1 MPIPNSWG
9 KGSATN
15 KTSSLTGIFPSALVV
30 NGELEVGTDGIDPPS
45 AQGNP
50 GTTAGSGIYIPF
62 SDLTGLNVA
71 GPQEIANAAIE
82 KPGPAGTDTQKAAQ
96 WHAAGGA
103 RFMLSVLEGAYAAQQ
118 NHTSTDRLANCVV
131 TRTAL
136 SVVDEDTLQKTFTV
150 KFKLNHTA
158 QEVEAE

>member
-9 KGSATN
+9 KGTATD
-15 KTSSLTGIFPSALVV
+15 KTSALTGIFPNACAVGGKVATSETLGAASSAT
-30 NGELEVGTDGIDPPS
+30 E
-45 AQGNP
+45 
-50 GTTAGSGIYIPF
+50 SGVFIPF
-62 SDLTGLNVA
+62 SNLTGIDKGIEIGNSSSTTVSVA
-71 GPQEIANAAIE
+71 DQP
-82 KPGPAGTDTQKAAQ
+82 
-96 WHAAGGA
+96 AGGA
-103 RFMLSVLEGAYAAQQ
+103 RFILGVLEAAYAAQQ
-118 NHTSTDRLANCVV
+118 AHEVADRLANCVV